1 MDFSCHNKWRLLA
14 SWVIRYETSKC
25 NLLKFLGHHQIDKVN
40 QITIWT
46 IQCYREINFTLNF
59 KTEST
64 FFSLIKQILYDN
76 KIQIQICLL
85 WWQSSAIHVSN
96 ASSTKKK
103 KKKKKAEQKMKL
115 VTLKLLAAPVW
126 AQSVSGSQWLP
137 HYLSYLTG
145 KQSKYLLVK
154 DVFWSFHDFLNGYCP
169 ECYKNLLD

>member
-1 MDFSCHNKWRLLA
+1 MTQMTFAVVVDFSCHNKWRLLA

-85 WWQSSAIHVSN
+85 WWQNSAIHVSN

-103 KKKKKAEQKMKL
+103 KKNHSWTIKN
-115 VTLKLLAAPVW
+115 
-126 AQSVSGSQWLP
+126 SVSSCIQI
-137 HYLSYLTG
+137 
-145 KQSKYLLVK
+145 QA
-154 DVFWSFHDFLNGYCP
+154 
-169 ECYKNLLD
+169 